1 MQVQFESRDPEGRRL
16 RDAAVQRLR
25 FVLRR
30 LAWLVPRARVRLDDV
45 NGPGGGVDKRCR
57 VELKTDTHGTVIV
70 TSLARDWRTAIDGAF
85 RRAARVVVQ
94 SWQRRRAPRRQK
106 PLALRHQS

>member
-1 MQVQFESRDPEGRRL
+1 MQVHFESPDPEARRL

-30 LAWLVPRARVRLDDV
+30 LSWLVPRARVRLDDV

-57 VELKTDTHGTVIV
+57 VELKTDRSGTVIV
-70 TSLARDWRTAIDGAF
+70 TSLARDWRTAIDSAF
-85 RRAARVVVQ
+85 RRAAFAVVQ
-94 SWQRRRAPRRQK
+94 SWRRRREPRRDRR
-106 PLALRHQS
+106 LALPQQS